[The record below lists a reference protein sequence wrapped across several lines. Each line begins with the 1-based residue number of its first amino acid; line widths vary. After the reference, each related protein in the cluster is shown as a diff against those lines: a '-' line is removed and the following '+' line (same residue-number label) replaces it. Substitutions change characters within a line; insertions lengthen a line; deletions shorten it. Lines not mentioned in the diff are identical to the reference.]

1 MPRACLEMRERGEQR
16 AASSERRA
24 ASGEWPNK
32 IIQKQIRDRKSRKWK
47 ATSPKGKAEI
57 HF

>member
-1 MPRACLEMRERGEQR
+1 MPRACLEMRDRRMVRVTG
-16 AASSERRA
+16 SEWRV